1 MAEVTTATNSPPESN
16 IYSEALSPKP
26 HENKTKSK
34 DYDYAKP
41 EGVIV
46 LTGSRSSLDN
56 LDSHKDSDVEPEG
69 GYVET
74 RDFEPDGPPSPFYA
88 VVEGPNSP
96 KSPGVNSEGVPS
108 DNEAN
113 DLSGDYIEVLP
124 DTDSKNK
131 DAEA

>member
-1 MAEVTTATNSPPESN
+1 M
-16 IYSEALSPKP
+16 SPKP